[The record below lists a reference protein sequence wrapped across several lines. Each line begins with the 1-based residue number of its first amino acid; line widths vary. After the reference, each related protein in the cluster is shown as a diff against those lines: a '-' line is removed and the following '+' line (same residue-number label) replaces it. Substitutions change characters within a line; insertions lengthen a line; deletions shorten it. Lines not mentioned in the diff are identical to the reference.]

1 MLILLL
7 WELLNNKD
15 LELISGSLISMT
27 TKNVRAGEDTSLLQ
41 LLVTILSEEVLTID
55 SGFIYQA
62 IMVQR
67 KKFL

>member
-7 WELLNNKD
+7 WELLYKKD
-15 LELISGSLISMT
+15 SELISGSLVFMIT
-27 TKNVRAGEDTSLLQ
+27 RNVRAGEDTSLLL
-41 LLVTILSEEVLTID
+41 LLVTILSEEVLMID